1 MPETPQIPTLTER
14 GSVSLT
20 GTDQSVPKYPTGLRA
35 RGKRLWR
42 ELHDSAD
49 FSDCPETRLVAE
61 EACYLADEVD
71 RQRKLIRAAGTD
83 TRVRGSQGQPVSM
96 PEIADLQRNQG
107 ILLSLLKSL
116 RLPDEDG
123 GDGKLTRSQVGKK
136 AAEARWNS

>member
-1 MPETPQIPTLTER
+1 MPEI
-14 GSVSLT
+14 
-20 GTDQSVPKYPTGLRA
+20 PKYPTGLRA

-42 ELHDSAD
+42 ELHESAD

-61 EACYLADEVD
+61 EACYLADEIA
-71 RQRKLIRAAGTD
+71 RQRTLIRQSGAD

-116 RLPDEDG
+116 RLPEEDG
-123 GDGKLTRSQVGKK
+123 GDGKLSRSQVGKI
-136 AAEARWNS
+136 AADARWK

>member
-1 MPETPQIPTLTER
+1 MTETDDKLPQI
-14 GSVSLT
+14 
-20 GTDQSVPKYPTGLRA
+20 PKYPTGLKA

-42 ELHDSAD
+42 ELHESAD

-61 EACYLADEVD
+61 EACYLTDEIA
-71 RQRKLIRAAGTD
+71 RQRRLIGAAGTD

-123 GDGKLTRSQVGKK
+123 GNGKLTRSQAGRI
-136 AAEARWNS
+136 AAEARWR